1 MALHA
6 ASLLAALGGLDLTPA
21 ATPPY
26 ALGVPIYEYRC
37 ADCKAR
43 PAIFYR
49 SLAAVEAS
57 PACPA
62 CGSRRLT
69 RLISRTAQV
78 LSEDSRVEALA
89 DSADLAGVD
98 ESDPRSVARW
108 ARRMGDGMG
117 DDELGGDF
125 EETVDEM
132 ESAAADTGA
141 EEDGEDMAG
150 PDV

>member
-1 MALHA
+1 
-6 ASLLAALGGLDLTPA
+6 
-21 ATPPY
+21 
-26 ALGVPIYEYRC
+26 LGVPIYEYRC

-57 PACPA
+57 PACPT

-78 LSEDSRVEALA
+78 LSEDSRLEALS
-89 DSADLAGVD
+89 DSADMAGLD
-98 ESDPRSVARW
+98 ESNPGSVARW

-132 ESAAADTGA
+132 ESAAAGEGA
-141 EEDGEDMAG
+141 EEDGEDLAG
-150 PDV
+150 PAT